1 MEQKWKQIIG
11 AFILGALM
19 PGMVLRMGGIPTGIS
34 PQIAEPSAPGETVS
48 ISASAPT
55 QTEPQTAPV
64 PVWMPDGTVQ
74 AMELESYLVGVVLGE
89 MPADFA
95 EEALKAQAVVARTF
109 TLYCMENGF
118 RHSGGGVCTDPG
130 CCQSYVSPD
139 TYLAQGGTQE
149 NLDKIRAAVEQT
161 QGRVL
166 TYQGEL
172 IEAAYFSCS
181 GGRTEDAAAVWGGDV
196 PYLQSVESPGEEWAA
211 VYHKT
216 VSFSSEEF
224 AALLGRN
231 LSGTPESWL
240 GTVTYTKGG
249 GVATMVIG
257 GKSYTGTQLRALLG
271 LYSTAFTMEISG
283 GEILVT
289 TTGKGHRVGMSQ
301 YGADVMALQGATYEQ
316 ILLHYYTEVRVDSTG
331 NL

>member
-1 MEQKWKQIIG
+1 MEQKWKQIMG

-19 PGMVLRMGGIPTGIS
+19 PGVVLRMGSTPTGRS
-34 PQIAEPSAPGETVS
+34 PQLSVPT
-48 ISASAPT
+48 APT
-55 QTEPQTAPV
+55 AAAAPAPEQTVLV
-64 PVWMPDGTVQ
+64 PVWMPDGTTLP
-74 AMELESYLVGVVLGE
+74 MELESYLVGVVLGE

-95 EEALKAQAVVARTF
+95 PEALKAQAVVARTF
-109 TLYCMENGF
+109 TLYSMEKGD
-118 RHSGGGVCTDPG
+118 RHSTGGVCTDPG
-130 CCQSYVSPD
+130 CCQSYVSPQA
-139 TYLAQGGTQE
+139 YLAQGGTRE
-149 NLDKIRAAVEQT
+149 NLDKIRAAVAQT
-161 QGRVL
+161 KSKVL

-181 GGRTEDAAAVWGGDV
+181 GGRTEDAAAVWGGQV
-196 PYLQSVESPGEEWAA
+196 PYLQSVESPGEEWAE

-216 VSFSSEEF
+216 VGFTPAEF
-224 AALLGRN
+224 AALLGRT

-257 GKSYTGTQLRALLG
+257 EQSYTGTQLRALLG
-271 LYSTAFTMEISG
+271 LYSTAFTVEFSDG
-283 GEILVT
+283 KLWVT

-301 YGADVMALQGATYEQ
+301 YGADVMAMQGATYEQ
-316 ILLHYYTEVRVDSTG
+316 ILLHYYTEVRVDSAG